1 MKKTTRMFTRIL
13 FIALAMVVSWGAT
26 GQIAPKTTEIDV
38 DGIKMIAR
46 ESVKGTVSMRT
57 FIRGGVNN
65 YSMQYQ
71 GVEEL
76 MLSMIAE
83 GGPASTSKVM
93 YQQQLETIGARI
105 SSSSGYDYGNIS
117 LSSIKEYYYDAVEIY
132 LEAISNPAFRQEDFD
147 LIKNK
152 MITNARQAKT
162 NPDAHLMDLAMGS
175 AWEGTDYEKK
185 PSGTLESLEE
195 MSLSLVKRYY
205 SSVFTKKNIFI
216 ILVGDVPPT
225 KVQDFVHQSKMSKLP
240 EGRESTWFVA
250 EDGVNSGLT
259 VEDRNIE
266 TNYITGV
273 FSAPNKGSEESV
285 HNALAMRILGMRFF
299 EELRTKR
306 SLSYAPSARSTGY
319 IARPMNQIYI
329 STTDPEQSLE
339 VMIDLVNAVRTEGYE
354 EKELQG
360 TKQSFLTNYY
370 MGQETNSSISMS
382 LGVNEIQ
389 DSWKNMDDF
398 TKRVLVTSLEDI
410 NAVMVN
416 YGEEIHW
423 SYLGKE
429 EMVKPKFFKQP
440 VKAKK
445 VKK

>member
-1 MKKTTRMFTRIL
+1 MFTRTL
-13 FIALAMVVSWGAT
+13 FIVLAMAVSWT
-26 GQIAPKTTEIDV
+26 TNGQTAPETTQLEAS
-38 DGIKMIAR
+38 GIKIIAR

-65 YSMQYQ
+65 YDAEKQ

-83 GGPASTSKVM
+83 GGPASTSKM
-93 YQQQLETIGARI
+93 EYQQQLESIGARI
-105 SSSSGYDYGNIS
+105 SASTGYDYGNIS
-117 LSSIKEYYYDAVEIY
+117 LSCIKEYFYDAADIY

-147 LIKNK
+147 LIKNR
-152 MITNARQAKT
+152 MITNAKQAKT
-162 NPDAHLMDLAMGS
+162 NPDAHLMDLAMAS
-175 AWEGTDYEKK
+175 TWEGTDYAKK
-185 PSGTLESLEE
+185 PSGTLESLE
-195 MSLSLVKRYY
+195 SLSLVLVKKYY
-205 SSVFTKKNIFI
+205 ASVFCKQNVFMV
-216 ILVGDVPPT
+216 LVGDVPHG
-225 KVQDFVHQSKMSKLP
+225 KVSSMIENSAVSKLA
-240 EGRESTWFVA
+240 EGKKANWFVA
-250 EDGVNSGLT
+250 EDGVKSGLT

-273 FSAPNKGSEESV
+273 FSAPKKGTEESI
-285 HNALAMRILGMRFF
+285 HNSLAMRILGMRFF

-319 IARPMNQIYI
+319 IARPMNQVYI

-339 VMIDLVNAVRTEGYE
+339 VMIDLVNSVRTEGYE
-354 EKELQG
+354 EKELEG

-389 DSWKNMDDF
+389 GSWKNMDRF
-398 TKRVLVTSLEDI
+398 TDRVLNTSLEDI
-410 NAVMVN
+410 NTVIST
-416 YGEEIHW
+416 YGEEINW
-423 SYLGKE
+423 TYLGKE
-429 EMVKPKFFKQP
+429 EMVKPKYFKQP
-440 VKAKK
+440 VKPKK

>member
-1 MKKTTRMFTRIL
+1 MFTRIL
-13 FIALAMVVSWGAT
+13 FIALAMVVSWGAA
-26 GQIAPKTTEIDV
+26 GQIAPNTTEIEV
-38 DGIKMIAR
+38 EGIKMIAR

-65 YSMQYQ
+65 YSMEFQ

-83 GGPASTSKVM
+83 GGPESTSKVM
-93 YQQQLETIGARI
+93 YQQQLETIGAQI

-117 LSSIKEYYYDAVEIY
+117 LSSIKEYFYDAVEIY

-147 LIKNK
+147 LIKNR

-162 NPDAHLMDLAMGS
+162 NPDAHLMDLAMES
-175 AWEGTDYEKK
+175 TWEGTDYEKK
-185 PSGTLESLEE
+185 PSGNVETLEA
-195 MSLSLVKRYY
+195 MSLDLVKKYY
-205 SSVFTKKNIFI
+205 SNVFIKKNIFM
-216 ILVGDVPPT
+216 ILVGDIPPA
-225 KVQDFVHQSKMSKLP
+225 KVKEFVHQSKMSKLP
-240 EGRESTWFVA
+240 EGKESNWFVA
-250 EDGVNSGLT
+250 EDGVQSGLK

-266 TNYITGV
+266 TNYIMGV
-273 FSAPNKGSEESV
+273 FSAPNKGTEESV

-354 EKELQG
+354 SKELEG

-389 DSWKNMDDF
+389 DSYKNMDRF
-398 TKRVLVTSLEDI
+398 TERVLNTSLEDI
-410 NAVMVN
+410 NTVIST
-416 YGEEIHW
+416 YGDEINW
-423 SYLGKE
+423 TYLGKE
-429 EMVKPKFFKQP
+429 DMVKPKYFKQP
-440 VKAKK
+440 VKTKK
-445 VKK
+445 IKN